1 MREWG
6 GGEEVNLTIERVYPK
21 AREFFGKNG
30 PLAAVKVLFSDQ
42 SEGDFLTTP
51 DKASEHV
58 ERLTALIGKSSEFEL
73 DAARERE
80 YNGVLQRAI
89 KNYPGRPQSGGGFG
103 GGSRQ
108 FTPSYANTEEGVK
121 YVQQATDRRT
131 ALMQAVAFWGKDDRT
146 VEIGIMNLADD
157 FYAWLRQSVSD
168 APKPPSGLNTPKPVQ
183 NASPQAQQSQNP
195 YSDEWPDE
203 EESQTEAMTH
213 QKRFFA
219 LWNKLGMP
227 DNGAYMRYVIR
238 GILVKLGQWDSDR
251 ILTSRSE
258 LTDLDW
264 GHARSALQSYS
275 TNLVRNG
282 VKPMD
287 EQGFKKGAAA

>member
-1 MREWG
+1 M
-6 GGEEVNLTIERVYPK
+6 NLTIERVYPK
-21 AREFFGKNG
+21 AREFSGKNG

-58 ERLTALIGKSSEFEL
+58 ERLTALVGKSSEFEL

-80 YNGVLQRAI
+80 YNGVIQRAI
-89 KNYPGRPQSGGGFG
+89 KNYPGRPQAGGGFG

-108 FTPSYANTEEGVK
+108 FTPSYANTKEG
-121 YVQQATDRRT
+121 QDAEQERMDRRT
-131 ALMQAVAFWGKDDRT
+131 ALMQAVSCLSQETSNYGA
-146 VEIGIMNLADD
+146 VLEVAEQ

-183 NASPQAQQSQNP
+183 NAAPQAQQSQNP

-203 EESQTEAMTH
+203 EETQAETMTH

-227 DNGAYMRYVIR
+227 DDGAYMRYVIR
-238 GILVKLGQWDSDR
+238 GILVKLGKWDSDR

-275 TNLVRNG
+275 TNLVRNR
-282 VKPMD
+282 VKPME